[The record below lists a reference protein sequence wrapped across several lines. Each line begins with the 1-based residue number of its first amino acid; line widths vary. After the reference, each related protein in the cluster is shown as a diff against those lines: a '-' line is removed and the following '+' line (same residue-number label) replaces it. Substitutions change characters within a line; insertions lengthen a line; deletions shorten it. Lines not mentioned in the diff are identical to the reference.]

1 MALLLHPFVSMLQP
15 RAHEL
20 ARVNEEESQGK
31 SVRVNGEE
39 QRTTPKIS
47 HMKGLYNYMKS
58 RTTWPSSQEA
68 HVTTF
73 LN

>member
-1 MALLLHPFVSMLQP
+1 MALLLQPFVSMLQL

-20 ARVNEEESQGK
+20 ARVNEEEYKGK

-39 QRTTPKIS
+39 QGTTPKIS
-47 HMKGLYNYMKS
+47 HRKGLYDYMKS
-58 RTTWPSSQEA
+58 RTTLPSSQEA